1 MCGRGLGRGGEEVAV
16 GGVVGGATKCSG
28 GEKTQ
33 GTVGDG

>member
-1 MCGRGLGRGGEEVAV
+1 MREGFGQGWGG
-16 GGVVGGATKCSG
+16 GGSGGGSGGATKCSG